1 MTVLCGTGNAR
12 GSTLAKQ
19 NHYFYQKPQKTQHT
33 HGKMWGIMI
42 SGIMQWA
49 SFQFG
54 ILFTEHKKNSG

>member
-42 SGIMQWA
+42 LGGYSMGIIPIWD
-49 SFQFG
+49 FV
-54 ILFTEHKKNSG
+54 H